1 VRKRARQLNLW
12 PTAKLATDE
21 LFDGRHVLGAHL
33 RNARTRRR
41 LTQEALA
48 ERVGIHPSYLGSI
61 ERGRRNV
68 PLDTLCRLAWALR
81 VEPHDLLRPLHDK
94 RRPTS
99 RRRASSAR
107 S

>member
-1 VRKRARQLNLW
+1 MNLW
-12 PTAKLATDE
+12 PTAKLAADE
-21 LFDGRHVLGAHL
+21 LFDGRRTLGAQL
-33 RNARTRRR
+33 RTARTRRQ

-48 ERVGIHPSYLGSI
+48 ERIGIHPSYLGSI

-81 VEPHDLLRPLHDK
+81 VDPHELLRPIPEK
-94 RRPTS
+94 RRTTAP
-99 RRRASSAR
+99 RRPR

>member
-1 VRKRARQLNLW
+1 MKRARQLALW
-12 PTAKLATDE
+12 PTAKVAGAE
-21 LFDGRHVLGAHL
+21 LFDGRGVLATQL
-33 RNARTRRR
+33 RTARTRRQ
-41 LTQEALA
+41 LTQAAVA

-81 VEPHDLLRPLHDK
+81 VEPHELLRPIPEK
-94 RRPTS
+94 RRRTAP
-99 RRRASSAR
+99 RRPR

>member
-1 VRKRARQLNLW
+1 MKRAKQLNLW
-12 PTAKLATDE
+12 PTAKLAADE
-21 LFDGRHVLGAHL
+21 LFDGRRTLGAQL
-33 RNARTRRR
+33 RTARTRRQ

-48 ERVGIHPSYLGSI
+48 ERIGIHPSYLGSI

-81 VEPHDLLRPLHDK
+81 VDPHELLRPVPEK
-94 RRPTS
+94 RRATAP
-99 RRRASSAR
+99 RRPR

>member
-1 VRKRARQLNLW
+1 MKRARQLNLW

-21 LFDGRHVLGAHL
+21 LFDGRHVLGAHV
-33 RNARTRRR
+33 RTARTRRR

-68 PLDTLCRLAWALR
+68 PLDTLCRIAWALR
-81 VEPHDLLRPLHDK
+81 MDPHELLRPIAGK
-94 RRPTS
+94 RRPAAA
-99 RRRASSAR
+99 RRAASAR

>member
-1 VRKRARQLNLW
+1 MKRARQLPLW
-12 PTAKLATDE
+12 PTARLATDE
-21 LFDGRHVLGAHL
+21 VFDGRRILGDHL
-33 RNARTRRR
+33 RSARTRRH

-81 VEPHDLLRPLHDK
+81 VEPHELLRPAK
-94 RRPTS
+94 RRPTAQ
-99 RRRASSAR
+99 RRRA
-107 S
+107 

>member
-1 VRKRARQLNLW
+1 MKRARQLNLW
-12 PTAKLATDE
+12 PTAKLAADE
-21 LFDGRHVLGAHL
+21 LFDGRRVLAAHL
-33 RNARTRRR
+33 RTARARRQ

-48 ERVGIHPSYLGSI
+48 DRVGIHRSYLGSI

-81 VEPHDLLRPLHDK
+81 VEPHELLRPIPEK
-94 RRPTS
+94 RRATAP
-99 RRRASSAR
+99 RRPR

>member
-1 VRKRARQLNLW
+1 MKRARQMNLW
-12 PTAKLATDE
+12 PTAKLAADE
-21 LFDGRHVLGAHL
+21 LFDGRRTLGAQL
-33 RNARTRRR
+33 RTARTRRQ

-48 ERVGIHPSYLGSI
+48 ERIGIHPSYLGSI

-81 VEPHDLLRPLHDK
+81 VDPHELLRPVPEK
-94 RRPTS
+94 RRTTSS
-99 RRRASSAR
+99 RRTSGR

>member
-1 VRKRARQLNLW
+1 MKRARQLPLW
-12 PTAKLATDE
+12 PTAKLASEE
-21 LFDGRHVLGAHL
+21 LFDGRRVLGTQL
-33 RNARTRRR
+33 RTARLRRR
-41 LTQEALA
+41 LTQDALA

-81 VEPHDLLRPLHDK
+81 VDPHELLRPLPEK
-94 RRPTS
+94 RRPPAS
-99 RRRASSAR
+99 RRASSR

>member
-1 VRKRARQLNLW
+1 MRRARQLPLW
-12 PTAKLATDE
+12 PTAKLAADE
-21 LFDGRHVLGAHL
+21 LFDGRRALGTHL
-33 RNARTRRR
+33 RTTRTRRQ

-48 ERVGIHPSYLGSI
+48 ERVGIHPGYLGSI

-81 VEPHDLLRPLHDK
+81 VDPHELLRPIPEK
-94 RRPTS
+94 RRATTS
-99 RRRASSAR
+99 RRPR

>member
-1 VRKRARQLNLW
+1 MKRARQLPLW
-12 PTAKLATDE
+12 PTAKLASDE
-21 LFDGRHVLGAHL
+21 LFDGRRVLGAQL
-33 RNARTRRR
+33 RTARIRRH

-48 ERVGIHPSYLGSI
+48 ERIGIHPSYLGSI

-81 VEPHDLLRPLHDK
+81 VDPHELLRPVPEK
-94 RRPTS
+94 RRATTA
-99 RRRASSAR
+99 RRPR

>member
-1 VRKRARQLNLW
+1 MKRARQLNLW
-12 PTAKLATDE
+12 PTARVAADE

-33 RNARTRRR
+33 RSARTRRN

-48 ERVGIHPSYLGSI
+48 ERIGIHPSYLGSI

-81 VEPHDLLRPLHDK
+81 LEPHDLLRPLPEK
-94 RRPTS
+94 RRPSS
-99 RRRASSAR
+99 RRSSSR

>member
-1 VRKRARQLNLW
+1 MKRARQLPLW
-12 PTAKLATDE
+12 PTAKVASAELFEGRRVLATQ
-21 LFDGRHVLGAHL
+21 L
-33 RNARTRRR
+33 RTVRTRRR
-41 LTQEALA
+41 LTQVAVA

-81 VEPHDLLRPLHDK
+81 VEPHELLRPPPEK
-94 RRPTS
+94 RRTS
-99 RRRASSAR
+99 SSRRASSR

>member
-1 VRKRARQLNLW
+1 MSRAKQLNLW
-12 PTAKLATDE
+12 PTAKLAADE
-21 LFDGRHVLGAHL
+21 LFDGRRTLGAQL
-33 RNARTRRR
+33 RRARTRRQ

-48 ERVGIHPSYLGSI
+48 ERIGIHPSYLGSI

-81 VEPHDLLRPLHDK
+81 VDPHELLRPIPEK
-94 RRPTS
+94 RRTTAP
-99 RRRASSAR
+99 RRPR

>member
-1 VRKRARQLNLW
+1 MKRARQLPLW
-12 PTAKLATDE
+12 PTAKLAADE
-21 LFDGRHVLGAHL
+21 LFDGRRALGTHL
-33 RNARTRRR
+33 RTARTRRQ

-48 ERVGIHPSYLGSI
+48 ERVGIHPGYLGSI

-81 VEPHDLLRPLHDK
+81 VDPHELLRPIPEK
-94 RRPTS
+94 RRATAP
-99 RRRASSAR
+99 RRPR

>member
-1 VRKRARQLNLW
+1 MKRARQMTLW
-12 PTAKLATDE
+12 PTAKLAADE
-21 LFDGRHVLGAHL
+21 LFDGRRTLGAQL
-33 RNARTRRR
+33 RTARTRRQ

-48 ERVGIHPSYLGSI
+48 ERIGIHPSYLGSI

-81 VEPHDLLRPLHDK
+81 VDPHELLRPIPEK
-94 RRPTS
+94 RRTTAP
-99 RRRASSAR
+99 RRPR

>member
-1 VRKRARQLNLW
+1 MKRARQLNLW
-12 PTAKLATDE
+12 PTARVAADE
-21 LFDGRHVLGAHL
+21 LFDGRRVLGVQL
-33 RNARTRRR
+33 RTARTRRH

-48 ERVGIHPSYLGSI
+48 ERIGIHPDYLGSI

-81 VEPHDLLRPLHDK
+81 LDPHELLRPLPEK
-94 RRPTS
+94 RRTS
-99 RRRASSAR
+99 SSRRASSR

>member
-1 VRKRARQLNLW
+1 MKRARQMNLW
-12 PTAKLATDE
+12 PTAKLAADE
-21 LFDGRHVLGAHL
+21 LFDGRRTLGAQL
-33 RNARTRRR
+33 RTARTRRQ

-48 ERVGIHPSYLGSI
+48 ERVGIHPGYLGSI

-81 VEPHDLLRPLHDK
+81 VDPHELLRPVPEK
-94 RRPTS
+94 RRATTS
-99 RRRASSAR
+99 RRPR

>member
-1 VRKRARQLNLW
+1 MKKARQLNLW
-12 PTAKLATDE
+12 PTARVATDE
-21 LFDGRHVLGAHL
+21 LFDGRHVLGVHL
-33 RNARTRRR
+33 RSVRTRRH

-68 PLDTLCRLAWALR
+68 PLDTLCRIAWALR
-81 VEPHDLLRPLHDK
+81 VDPHDLLRPLPEK
-94 RRPTS
+94 RRSPGARRTS
-99 RRRASSAR
+99 SLR

>member
-1 VRKRARQLNLW
+1 MKRARQLPLW
-12 PTAKLATDE
+12 PTARLAADE
-21 LFDGRHVLGAHL
+21 LFDGRRVLAAQL
-33 RNARTRRR
+33 RTARARRR

-81 VEPHDLLRPLHDK
+81 IDPHELLRRVPEK
-94 RRPTS
+94 
-99 RRRASSAR
+99 RRRAGSRPAPGR

>member
-1 VRKRARQLNLW
+1 MKRARQLNLW
-12 PTAKLATDE
+12 PTAKVAADE
-21 LFDGRHVLGAHL
+21 LFDGRRVLAAQL
-33 RNARTRRR
+33 RRARARRN

-48 ERVGIHPSYLGSI
+48 ERIGIHPSYLGSI

-81 VEPHDLLRPLHDK
+81 LEPHDLLRPLPDK
-94 RRPTS
+94 RRPSS
-99 RRRASSAR
+99 RSAR

>member
-1 VRKRARQLNLW
+1 MKRARQMNLW
-12 PTAKLATDE
+12 PTAKVAADE
-21 LFDGRHVLGAHL
+21 LFNGRRTLGAQL
-33 RNARTRRR
+33 RTARTRRQ

-48 ERVGIHPSYLGSI
+48 ERIGIHPSYLGSI

-81 VEPHDLLRPLHDK
+81 VDPHELLRPIPEK
-94 RRPTS
+94 RRTTAP
-99 RRRASSAR
+99 RRPR